1 VHTLA
6 KIIWYVSGPHFKKI
20 VFYFSPQVP
29 YLWRLYGIKIIK
41 IEEIK
46 NLTLGH
52 LERDSVTRFSTS
64 SFFHESVS
72 PNIHLFRVSPKPLS
86 ILLGPFQI
94 FSKIRRNICSSRC
107 ATGVV
112 DTGGKREKSSIIEV
126 LIILFGH
133 L

>member
-6 KIIWYVSGPHFKKI
+6 KIIWYVSGPQVKKF

-72 PNIHLFRVSPKPLS
+72 PKPLS

-126 LIILFGH
+126 SIILFGH